1 MINVTLTP
9 LHYIYLIFI
18 IVIIIAMIKKRDI
31 SLICILGIF
40 ILGLIGTQSLSKA
53 TMGIFNSFVYA
64 TKELMPTI
72 FIISVVTAMSR
83 SLIDSGINDEIVSPF
98 KGVIKNYWIAYW
110 VIGIVMMILSWFFW
124 PSPAVALIGALFLP
138 LAKKAGLPAMGV
150 AIAMNLFGHGIAL
163 SSDYIIQAAPKLTA
177 DAAGIPIGSVI
188 SASVPLAITMGVVT
202 TTVAFYY
209 LRKDIKSGAMTIED
223 SINDEE
229 NSNENKIAISSK
241 KVRRALAFL
250 ILVLFAL
257 DLVIMFKANLQGN
270 DATALIGGTAVFIL
284 SLVSVVSY
292 KKESLE
298 KVTENLVKG
307 LRFGFK
313 IFGVVIPV
321 AAFFYLGDSAFNEI
335 FGKILPEVSHG
346 IVNDLGLALANL
358 VPINSVISASTLSVV
373 GAITGLDGSGFSGI
387 SLVGSVSQI
396 FSTALGGG
404 IETLTAL
411 GQLVGIWVGGGTI
424 VPWAVI
430 PVAAICGIDPFE
442 LTKKN
447 FKPVV
452 IGIVVTTLVA
462 IFIIYVIKLIGISCF
477 LFLLYNFKGK

>member
-1 MINVTLTP
+1 
-9 LHYIYLIFI
+9 
-18 IVIIIAMIKKRDI
+18 
-31 SLICILGIF
+31 LICILGIF
-40 ILGLIGTQSLSKA
+40 ILGLMGTQSLSKA

-124 PSPAVALIGALFLP
+124 PSPAVALLGALFLP
-138 LAKKAGLPAMGV
+138 PAKKAGLPAMGV

-223 SINDEE
+223 TINYEE

-358 VPINSVISASTLSVV
+358 VPINSVVSASTLSVV

-452 IGIVVTTLVA
+452 IGIVVTTL
-462 IFIIYVIKLIGISCF
+462 
-477 LFLLYNFKGK
+477 

>member
-18 IVIIIAMIKKRDI
+18 IVIIIAMVKKRDI

-40 ILGLIGTQSLSKA
+40 ILGLMGTQSLSKA

-223 SINDEE
+223 NINDEE

-358 VPINSVISASTLSVV
+358 VPINSVVSASTLSVV

-430 PVAAICGIDPFE
+430 LVAAICGIDPFE

-462 IFIIYVIKLIGISCF
+462 IFII
-477 LFLLYNFKGK
+477 

>member
-18 IVIIIAMIKKRDI
+18 IVIIIAMVKKRDI

-40 ILGLIGTQSLSKA
+40 ILGLMGTQSLSKA

-223 SINDEE
+223 NINDEE

-358 VPINSVISASTLSVV
+358 VPINSVVSASTLSVV

-452 IGIVVTTLVA
+452 IGIVITTLVA
-462 IFIIYVIKLIGISCF
+462 IFII
-477 LFLLYNFKGK
+477 

>member
-1 MINVTLTP
+1 
-9 LHYIYLIFI
+9 
-18 IVIIIAMIKKRDI
+18 
-31 SLICILGIF
+31 
-40 ILGLIGTQSLSKA
+40 
-53 TMGIFNSFVYA
+53 
-64 TKELMPTI
+64 
-72 FIISVVTAMSR
+72 
-83 SLIDSGINDEIVSPF
+83 
-98 KGVIKNYWIAYW
+98 
-110 VIGIVMMILSWFFW
+110 
-124 PSPAVALIGALFLP
+124 
-138 LAKKAGLPAMGV
+138 
-150 AIAMNLFGHGIAL
+150 MNLFGHGIAL

>member
-188 SASVPLAITMGVVT
+188 SASVPLAKTMGVVT

-223 SINDEE
+223 TINDEE

-346 IVNDLGLALANL
+346 IVNELGLALANL
-358 VPINSVISASTLSVV
+358 VPINSVVSASTLSVV

-462 IFIIYVIKLIGISCF
+462 IFII
-477 LFLLYNFKGK
+477 

>member
-18 IVIIIAMIKKRDI
+18 IVIIIAMVKKRYI

-40 ILGLIGTQSLSKA
+40 ILGLMGTQSLSKA

-223 SINDEE
+223 TINDEE

-358 VPINSVISASTLSVV
+358 VPINSVVSASTLSVV

-462 IFIIYVIKLIGISCF
+462 IFII
-477 LFLLYNFKGK
+477 

>member
-18 IVIIIAMIKKRDI
+18 IVIIIAMVKKRDI

-40 ILGLIGTQSLSKA
+40 ILGLMGTQSLSKA

-177 DAAGIPIGSVI
+177 DAAGIPIESVI

-223 SINDEE
+223 TINDEE

-358 VPINSVISASTLSVV
+358 VPINSVVSASTLSVV

-462 IFIIYVIKLIGISCF
+462 IFII
-477 LFLLYNFKGK
+477 

>member
-40 ILGLIGTQSLSKA
+40 ILGLMGTQSLSKA

-209 LRKDIKSGAMTIED
+209 LRKDIKSGAMNIED
-223 SINDEE
+223 TINDEE

-241 KVRRALAFL
+241 KVRRALACL

-257 DLVIMFKANLQGN
+257 DLVIMFKVNLQGN

-358 VPINSVISASTLSVV
+358 VPINSVVSASTLSVV

-447 FKPVV
+447 FKPVI

-462 IFIIYVIKLIGISCF
+462 IFII
-477 LFLLYNFKGK
+477 